1 MVQVLRRY
9 VVTCAVSGDL
19 SHAALSSF
27 WLKIISSPG
36 FDAACDAAQATQAYL
51 EGDKALAKKLG
62 ASGRWHGAQMAKAH
76 QLASE
81 DIFRQ
86 RNPSPQ
92 GTFPTRGAHTL
103 PCLSIPSMANI
114 SA

>member
-1 MVQVLRRY
+1 MTCGLVFKDPSQCSRSLVLKKKGSR
-9 VVTCAVSGDL
+9 CPA
-19 SHAALSSF
+19 
-27 WLKIISSPG
+27 
-36 FDAACDAAQATQAYL
+36 FDAACHVAQATQAYL

-62 ASGRWHGAQMAKAH
+62 ASGRWHAAQMAKAH

-92 GTFPTRGAHTL
+92 GKHFQLTVPMSFSEQL
-103 PCLSIPSMANI
+103 P
-114 SA
+114 